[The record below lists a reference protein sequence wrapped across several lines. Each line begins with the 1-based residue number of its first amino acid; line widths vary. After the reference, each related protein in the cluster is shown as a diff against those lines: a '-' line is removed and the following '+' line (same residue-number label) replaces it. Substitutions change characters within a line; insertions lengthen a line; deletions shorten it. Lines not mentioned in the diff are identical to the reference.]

1 MLMLLLTPKGNF
13 DSGVAD
19 AMVRSIAVDFHP
31 TCFVLINPR
40 DKVFTSFD

>member
-31 TCFVLINPR
+31 TCFVL
-40 DKVFTSFD
+40 